1 MKTPFTTEQF
11 FQVFEQYNLS
21 IFPAQ
26 ILILVLGLTALL
38 LLHAKHPIR
47 NKTIGVLLGLL
58 WFWMGAVYH
67 IGFFSSINKAAYA
80 FGGLFILQG
89 LLISYETF
97 ARGKLEF
104 RFKGRFM
111 DYLGY
116 FFILYGLIIYPAISV
131 SLEQSLSRTIALG
144 LPCPSTILTFGFLMV
159 TDKKLSKY
167 LLIIPSLWAVIG
179 LGAALNFGV
188 YQDFMMILAAIL
200 ADILLI
206 RRKKNK
212 NQTGG

>member
-1 MKTPFTTEQF
+1 MNTPFTTEHF
-11 FQVFEQYNLS
+11 FNIFEQYNSS

-38 LLHAKHPIR
+38 LIHARHPIR

-89 LLISYETF
+89 LLITYETF

-104 RFKGRFM
+104 RFKGRLI

-116 FFILYGLIIYPAISV
+116 FFILYGLIIYPAIGLALEP
-131 SLEQSLSRTIALG
+131 SLPRIIALG
-144 LPCPSTILTFGFLMV
+144 LPCPSTILTFGFLML
-159 TDKKLSKY
+159 TEKKLSKY

-179 LGAALNFGV
+179 LGAALSFGV

-200 ADILLI
+200 ADILLLS
-206 RRKKNK
+206 RKKTK
-212 NQTGG
+212 TSQVA